1 MDFVTV
7 IGLVAGTFT
16 TISFLPQLIR
26 VCKTRSTRDIS
37 LWMFLLFTI
46 GVLLWLIYGIYLLQ
60 WPVILSNLLT
70 LISAVIIL
78 MFKLKYK

>member
-1 MDFVTV
+1 MDFVTI
-7 IGLVAGTFT
+7 IGLIAGTLT
-16 TISFLPQLIR
+16 TISFFPQVIR

-46 GVLLWLIYGIYLLQ
+46 GVLLWMIYGIYLHQ

-78 MFKLKYK
+78 GFKLKYK

>member
-1 MDFVTV
+1 MNFVTI
-7 IGLVAGTFT
+7 IGLIAGTFT
-16 TISFLPQLIR
+16 TISFFPQVIR

-46 GVLLWLIYGIYLLQ
+46 GVLLWLIYGIYLQQ

-78 MFKLKYK
+78 VFKMKYK

>member
-16 TISFLPQLIR
+16 TISFFPQLIR

-78 MFKLKYK
+78 IFKLKYK

>member
-1 MDFVTV
+1 MDSVTV

-16 TISFLPQLIR
+16 TISFFPQLIR

-78 MFKLKYK
+78 IFKLKYK

>member
-1 MDFVTV
+1 MDFVTI
-7 IGLVAGTFT
+7 IGLIAGTFT
-16 TISFLPQLIR
+16 TISFFPQVIR

-46 GVLLWLIYGIYLLQ
+46 GVLLWMIYGIYLLQ

-78 MFKLKYK
+78 GFKLKYK

>member
-1 MDFVTV
+1 MDSVTF

-16 TISFLPQLIR
+16 TISFFPQLIR

-46 GVLLWLIYGIYLLQ
+46 GVLLWLIYGIYLQQ

-70 LISAVIIL
+70 LISAVVIL
-78 MFKLKYK
+78 CFKLKYK